1 MLVHAVVGGF
11 TPGNTSFLVM
21 NPDFL
26 KCVYPQERRSP
37 DSVKM
42 TEIEWWVWFRLE
54 MTHQAVA
61 DHLNVSRKTIP
72 RLMIRLPQT
81 GRTNDR
87 LRNGRLG
94 ATYQRQ
100 DSYLRLRMRTAEDTA
115 RGTPGLASVQI

>member
-1 MLVHAVVGGF
+1 MFIIMYVNVSV
-11 TPGNTSFLVM
+11 
-21 NPDFL
+21 
-26 KCVYPQERRSP
+26 KCVYTQERRSP
-37 DSVKM
+37 GSVKM

-61 DHLNVSRKTIP
+61 DYLNVSRKTIP

-87 LRNGRLG
+87 PRNGRLG

-100 DSYLRLRMRTAEDTA
+100 ERYLRLRMITAEDTA
-115 RGTPGLASVQI
+115 RGTPGLANVQI